1 MNEIIFKT
9 PTNQKEFKEYDLF
22 RWKILRKPIGKNISS
37 LKDKFEKSAFHL
49 IGIKEEEIVACGRLH
64 FNNKDEA
71 QVRYMAVA
79 QNLQGIGIGKEVLRL
94 LEKNAK
100 KNNAKK
106 IILNA
111 RDHAIDFYKVSGYT
125 IVKKY
130 YGSDTGIPHT
140 TMEKNIST
148 FSC

>member
-79 QNLQGIGIGKEVLRL
+79 QNLQGIGIGKEILRL

-106 IILNA
+106 IVLNA

>member
-100 KNNAKK
+100 KN
-106 IILNA
+106 
-111 RDHAIDFYKVSGYT
+111 
-125 IVKKY
+125 
-130 YGSDTGIPHT
+130 
-140 TMEKNIST
+140 
-148 FSC
+148 

>member
-49 IGIKEEEIVACGRLH
+49 IGIKEKEIVACGRLH

-79 QNLQGIGIGKEVLRL
+79 QNLQGIGIGKEILRL

-106 IILNA
+106 IVLNA

-130 YGSDTGIPHT
+130 YGSDTDIPHT

-148 FSC
+148 FSS

>member
-49 IGIKEEEIVACGRLH
+49 IGIKEKEIVACGRLH

-100 KNNAKK
+100 KNKAKK
-106 IILNA
+106 IVLNA
-111 RDHAIDFYKVSGYT
+111 RDHAIDFYKVSGYK

-130 YGSDTGIPHT
+130 YGSDTDIPHT

-148 FSC
+148 FSS

>member
-37 LKDKFEKSAFHL
+37 LKDNFEKSAFHL

-106 IILNA
+106 IVLNA

>member
-106 IILNA
+106 IVLNA

-125 IVKKY
+125 VVKKY
-130 YGSDTGIPHT
+130 YGSDTEIPHT

-148 FSC
+148 FSG

>member
-79 QNLQGIGIGKEVLRL
+79 QNLQGIGIGKEILRL

-106 IILNA
+106 IVLNA

-130 YGSDTGIPHT
+130 YGSDTDIPHT

-148 FSC
+148 FSS

>member
-100 KNNAKK
+100 KNKAKK
-106 IILNA
+106 IVLNA
-111 RDHAIDFYKVSGYT
+111 RDHAIDFYKVSGYK

-130 YGSDTGIPHT
+130 YGSDTDIPHT
-140 TMEKNIST
+140 TMEKNIYT
-148 FSC
+148 FSS